1 MSRHQLPGNHGNPLT
16 LADGL
21 RSNDSQEIWVGHGGG
36 GRGRKVGRDGTES
49 VRVIWERA
57 RENKTLFVKGLH

>member
-21 RSNDSQEIWVGHGGG
+21 RSKDSQEIRWECCGGGG
-36 GRGRKVGRDGTES
+36 GRKVGVTVKS
-49 VRVIWERA
+49 IRVVSEKARA
-57 RENKTLFVKGLH
+57 NKTLSVKGWH

>member
-36 GRGRKVGRDGTES
+36 AEEGRLGEMAQ
-49 VRVIWERA
+49 RVLE
-57 RENKTLFVKGLH
+57 

>member
-21 RSNDSQEIWVGHGGG
+21 RSNGSQEIRWEHGGG
-36 GRGRKVGRDGTES
+36 GGRRKVGVMVES
-49 VRVIWERA
+49 VRVVAEKARA
-57 RENKTLFVKGLH
+57 NKTLFVKGRH